1 MQEKDFIT
9 YEYCTKKIKAEKQA
23 YAADMYEAFG
33 WEITSVSTSLPGTV
47 TLSMKRDR
55 KLPHKPELNKLER
68 QAENTLDCICRFE
81 KAKTCGATIFS
92 FIFGIAAALILGGG
106 MSMVML
112 LSGPAAVAVG
122 VVLGVVGIAL
132 CCVNY
137 PIFKK
142 LVEKKTG
149 RLLPVIDDSE
159 EQLANLLGK
168 GSDLLS
174 DQRI

>member
-68 QAENTLDCICRFE
+68 QAENTLDCICRLE
-81 KAKTCGATIFS
+81 KAKT
-92 FIFGIAAALILGGG
+92 
-106 MSMVML
+106 
-112 LSGPAAVAVG
+112 
-122 VVLGVVGIAL
+122 
-132 CCVNY
+132 
-137 PIFKK
+137 
-142 LVEKKTG
+142 
-149 RLLPVIDDSE
+149 
-159 EQLANLLGK
+159 
-168 GSDLLS
+168 
-174 DQRI
+174 

>member
-1 MQEKDFIT
+1 
-9 YEYCTKKIKAEKQA
+9 
-23 YAADMYEAFG
+23 
-33 WEITSVSTSLPGTV
+33 
-47 TLSMKRDR
+47 
-55 KLPHKPELNKLER
+55 
-68 QAENTLDCICRFE
+68 
-81 KAKTCGATIFS
+81 
-92 FIFGIAAALILGGG
+92 

-159 EQLANLLGK
+159 EQLANLLEK